1 MGMTRFPRSRRLA
14 FASAVVVLVLTA
26 CGSDESLTGPSSST
40 APAPAV
46 IEIVGG
52 AGGTGPASAEMA
64 DQAAD
69 STKMMAA
76 YLEYVYS
83 GDIPDLTGPA
93 ASWFFAAGV
102 APSTEQIAA
111 LAVALGIEGD
121 VRELGADFGGGWT
134 VGPADYS
141 EPSVTVSAD
150 AMQSWWFSP
159 GSSQG
164 VIETMACEYYPPGD
178 PAGGGTDAT
187 APVCAEPEP
196 PANVPTADEAKV
208 LALALFE
215 SLGIAVDAYDLEA
228 YADDW
233 SANVTGYLTL
243 DGVRTTVVISAG
255 YGAEGALT
263 WANGFL
269 ATPERGADYPRIGVE
284 AAVQRL
290 NDQQT
295 GMWAT
300 ARGSNVGG
308 YVDVDVASDSGEG
321 VAVPS
326 IGAPVPSPTTTLLV
340 QPASEGNATSGGV
353 AGSTGSAGSGGTAV
367 DVPVRCDPAA
377 DCVEPL
383 PAEMPAEIP
392 VEMPVDAPPAEPLVV
407 TLTSAV
413 ASLEQV
419 WAADQTVW
427 LLPGYAFE
435 SADQGRYS
443 VIAVED
449 QYLAFTDPAPV
460 PMPEPMPVEE
470 PAVSGSDGVVV
481 EPGAVPP
488 DAPLPPVSIDP
499 AVDDVVDLKVAT
511 STLVGLSE
519 ADAAAAAKVNGWV
532 MRVVSVDGENLA
544 ATADY
549 SPGRVNVAV
558 ESGIVTEAVSIG

>member
-14 FASAVVVLVLTA
+14 FAGAVVVLVLTA
-26 CGSDESLTGPSSST
+26 CGTDESLTAPSSST

-52 AGGTGPASAEMA
+52 AGGAGPASAEMA
-64 DQAAD
+64 DAAAD
-69 STKMMAA
+69 STTMTTA

-93 ASWFFAAGV
+93 ASWFFAAGA

-111 LAVALGIEGD
+111 LAVALGVEGD
-121 VRELGADFGGGWT
+121 VRGLGADFGGGWT

-141 EPSVTVSAD
+141 GPSVTVSAD

-164 VIETMACEYYPPGD
+164 SVETMACEYYPPGD

-196 PANVPTADEAKV
+196 PANVPTAEEAK
-208 LALALFE
+208 AMTLALFE
-215 SLGIAVDAYDLEA
+215 SLGVAVDAYDFEA
-228 YADDW
+228 YADEW

-243 DGVRTTVVISAG
+243 DGVRTTVAISAG

-300 ARGSNVGG
+300 ARGTNMAG
-308 YVDVDVASDSGEG
+308 YAE
-321 VAVPS
+321 AVPS
-326 IGAPVPSPTTTLLV
+326 IGAPVGDSIGAVEAAPPGSIGL
-340 QPASEGNATSGGV
+340 ATSGGV
-353 AGSTGSAGSGGTAV
+353 AGSTGSAGSEGGTTV
-367 DVPVRCDPAA
+367 DVPVTCDPAA

-383 PAEMPAEIP
+383 PADMPA
-392 VEMPVDAPPAEPLVV
+392 MPIDAPPAEPLVV
-407 TLTSAV
+407 TLTGAV

-427 LLPGYAFE
+427 LLPGYAFD

-460 PMPEPMPVEE
+460 PMPEPMP
-470 PAVSGSDGVVV
+470 PVSMPSASI
-481 EPGAVPP
+481 PGADGGVIEPSVVSP
-488 DAPLPPVSIDP
+488 DDPSQPVSS
-499 AVDDVVDLKVAT
+499 DDVDLKLAT

-519 ADAAAAAKVNGWV
+519 ADAAEAATANGWT
-532 MRVVSVDGENLA
+532 MRVVRIDGEDLVV
-544 ATADY
+544 TADF
-549 SPGRVNVAV
+549 SPSRVNVAI
-558 ESGIVTEAVSIG
+558 ESGTVTAVISAG

>member
-40 APAPAV
+40 APAPVV

-52 AGGTGPASAEMA
+52 AGGAVPASAETA
-64 DQAAD
+64 DAAAD

-93 ASWFFAAGV
+93 ASWFFAAGA

-111 LAVALGIEGD
+111 LAVALGVEGD

-134 VGPADYS
+134 VGPADYT

-164 VIETMACEYYPPGD
+164 VVETMACEYYPPGD
-178 PAGGGTDAT
+178 PAGGGTDAS
-187 APVCAEPEP
+187 APVCTEPDP
-196 PANVPTADEAKV
+196 PANVPTADEATAKAV
-208 LALALFE
+208 ALFE

-233 SANVTGYLTL
+233 SANVTGYLTV
-243 DGVRTTVVISAG
+243 DGVRTTVAISAG
-255 YGAEGALT
+255 YGAEGVLT

-300 ARGSNVGG
+300 ARGTNVGG
-308 YVDVDVASDSGEG
+308 YVDVASDSGEG

-340 QPASEGNATSGGV
+340 QPASGGVAASGGV
-353 AGSTGSAGSGGTAV
+353 DGATSTVASGDMAV
-367 DVPVRCDPAA
+367 DVSVTCDPAA

-383 PAEMPAEIP
+383 PG
-392 VEMPVDAPPAEPLVV
+392 EMPVDAPPAEPLVV
-407 TLTSAV
+407 TLTGAS

-470 PAVSGSDGVVV
+470 PAVPGSDGVVA
-481 EPGAVPP
+481 EQGAVPP
-488 DAPLPPVSIDP
+488 DAPVPPVSIDP
-499 AVDDVVDLKVAT
+499 AAENVVDLKTAT

-549 SPGRVNVAV
+549 SPSRVNVAV